1 MEEVWCASSKHS
13 SQSVSKANGPSFVIL
28 KCISLFHLGC
38 LGRALLQ
45 CSECREQNIIA
56 ICKAKGGAG
65 MTKTWAGSW
74 DKCRVLRERHSVWL
88 QEKLERSG
96 SDEDL
101 EKSRDGMAH
110 THHERDTS
118 EVLRKS
124 FESSLLPADSWD
136 FTGRDCAAWIW
147 TARFPISSFAVLC
160 WGLRVVFH
168 RNGSWTGLRLCVLT
182 KFLEWNILLKKH
194 N

>member
-1 MEEVWCASSKHS
+1 MCLEQTQQPIRIK
-13 SQSVSKANGPSFVIL
+13 SQWTKFCNFKMHFIVSFGVFGK
-28 KCISLFHLGC
+28 
-38 LGRALLQ
+38 ALLQ

-101 EKSRDGMAH
+101 EKIRDGMAH

-124 FESSLLPADSWD
+124 FESSLCCQQTAGILQEGIVQLEFGQPD
-136 FTGRDCAAWIW
+136 FP
-147 TARFPISSFAVLC
+147 FHPLLC
-160 WGLRVVFH
+160 
-168 RNGSWTGLRLCVLT
+168 SA
-182 KFLEWNILLKKH
+182 
-194 N
+194 